1 MQDYEA
7 IDISDH
13 CNTGAAI
20 LGDLAEDVETGQAF
34 FRGLPF
40 LISEANENCWIAP
53 DKNVTI
59 AIGEK
64 ARNVI
69 VAHAMLESLSLIHIS
84 EPTRPY

>member
-1 MQDYEA
+1 MQDYET
-7 IDISDH
+7 IDISDY

-20 LGDLAEDVETGQAF
+20 LGDLAEDVETGEAF

-40 LISEANENCWIAP
+40 LIGGANENCWIAP

-64 ARNVI
+64 ARNII
-69 VAHAMLESLSLIHIS
+69 VAH
-84 EPTRPY
+84 